1 MPGSTLH
8 APPRSL
14 ADIVEAIWQVDI
26 PDGAAARAQAV
37 RLLPTASSIMVVHYR
52 APIRSDRRH
61 YEQRPYRAVIT
72 GVQRETVTLAPSG
85 PTGSIVV
92 RFRPGAAA
100 CVFGDEMQHFADAN
114 IELDDV
120 VGAPARDRLQ
130 DALRGAPDAAGRL
143 DIIEGFLLPR
153 MRYAADPR
161 VMQAIAALHRTP
173 GRPIGAIARATG
185 LSARQLERGFPR
197 TAGASPKQ
205 MARTLRAERAIAA
218 RHHGAAWADIALACG
233 FTDQAHMIRD
243 FRGLSGMTPD
253 RFMREALAGAVGDAN
268 RKLALSGFY
277 NTALLQT
284 R

>member
-14 ADIVEAIWQVDI
+14 AAIVEAIWQVDM
-26 PDGAAARAQAV
+26 PDGAAARAQSV

-92 RFRPGAAA
+92 RFRPGAAG
-100 CVFGDEMQHFADAN
+100 CVFGDEMQHFTDAN

-130 DALRGAPDAAGRL
+130 DALRDAPNAAGRL
-143 DIIEGFLLPR
+143 DIIEGFLLAR
-153 MRYAADPR
+153 LRHAADPR
-161 VMQAIAALHRTP
+161 VMQAIAALRRSP
-173 GRPIGAIARATG
+173 GRPIGAIAREGG
-185 LSARQLERGFPR
+185 LSARQLERGFLR
-197 TAGASPKQ
+197 TAGAAPKQ

-243 FRGLSGMTPD
+243 FRALSGMTPD
-253 RFMREALAGAVGDAN
+253 RFMREALAGAVGGAN

-277 NTALLQT
+277 NTALLLA